1 MHMET
6 RETNNTPDADLRMKA
21 ELFDLWEHVHIHVG
35 AVYDFDTLLSA
46 DELKEQL
53 THIINLEAYGHS

>member
-1 MHMET
+1 MET
-6 RETNNTPDADLRMKA
+6 ERLTGTEELRTKA

-53 THIINLEAYGHS
+53 THIINLEAYGQS

>member
-1 MHMET
+1 MET
-6 RETNNTPDADLRMKA
+6 ERLTGTEELRKKA

-53 THIINLEAYGHS
+53 THIINLEAFGHS

>member
-1 MHMET
+1 MET
-6 RETNNTPDADLRMKA
+6 RETDTNTDIQKKA
-21 ELFDLWEHVHIHVG
+21 ELFDLWEHVHTHVG

>member
-1 MHMET
+1 MET
-6 RETNNTPDADLRMKA
+6 RETDTNTDIRTKA

-53 THIINLEAYGHS
+53 THIINLEAYGQS

>member
-1 MHMET
+1 MELEKLT
-6 RETNNTPDADLRMKA
+6 GQEDIQTKA
-21 ELFDLWEHVHIHVG
+21 ELFDLWEHVHLHVE

-53 THIINLEAYGHS
+53 TKIINLEAYGHS